1 MKVLM
6 LDNYDSFTYN
16 LVQYLE
22 EIIDNKIDV
31 YRNDQITL
39 KEVGAY
45 DTIILSPGPGVPKD
59 AGILMDVI
67 NEYATTK
74 NIFGVCLGMQAIGES
89 FGGGL
94 ANLEK
99 VHHGVQTLIIKTED
113 EEPIFKDVPTAFEAG
128 RYHSWV
134 VEKEK
139 LPDCLQVTAI
149 DKKGI
154 VMAISH
160 KEYNVRGV
168 QFHPESVM
176 TPDGK
181 TMLRNFIN
189 YSNNLKKEK
198 ESTNETYTH

>member
-1 MKVLM
+1 
-6 LDNYDSFTYN
+6 
-16 LVQYLE
+16 
-22 EIIDNKIDV
+22 
-31 YRNDQITL
+31 
-39 KEVGAY
+39 
-45 DTIILSPGPGVPKD
+45 
-59 AGILMDVI
+59 
-67 NEYATTK
+67 
-74 NIFGVCLGMQAIGES
+74 
-89 FGGGL
+89 
-94 ANLEK
+94 
-99 VHHGVQTLIIKTED
+99 LIIKTED